1 MNFQNT
7 SSSTNEGNINTNH
20 NQHKN
25 KRQIVESNINYHSN
39 LDAKEII
46 KLLDFCYDSKTNTI
60 NINLVQNKNFE
71 LLIEL
76 VNKIVDVSYIFSN
89 KSDVSRCIIRICV
102 SKNIHVSGTGLLELI
117 NLENYGF
124 IRSEAYGYS
133 QSNDD
138 VFVPA
143 YWIKKYGL
151 RYADEITFLITTDSD
166 SIDKRVSIDDVI
178 KINGISIQDPILKK
192 RRIFAELI
200 PIYPNKKI
208 VLAKKEYKDDL
219 ALRIIDLF
227 IPIGYGQRMLT
238 ISPPKSGKTTIY
250 QKIASSIAQD
260 SSIKVILLMVDE
272 RPEEVTDLKH
282 NIKNFYKC
290 FHSDFNETS
299 NRHTYISELC
309 IEHAKRMCELGH
321 TVFVFIDSL
330 TRLARAYNCTN
341 NNSNKVMSGGIDPI
355 ALQKAKKIFGTAIN
369 TSNGSIGMMATCL
382 YNTGSKMDEVIYEE
396 FKGTSNSDLLL
407 DRNIAERGIFPAF
420 DIIRSGT
427 RKHELLLSN
436 EYIKV
441 INKFRLLLSR
451 TKIAAIDVI
460 LEKMKKSNNN
470 DLFIE
475 SLDNELK

>member
-7 SSSTNEGNINTNH
+7 GSSTNEGSTN
-20 NQHKN
+20 NNSQNNNYK
-25 KRQIVESNINYHSN
+25 KRQSSESVNYQSK
-39 LDAKEII
+39 LDSQEII
-46 KLLDFCYDSKTNTI
+46 KLLSFCYDKKSNTI
-60 NINLVQNKNFE
+60 NINEIQNKNFE

-76 VNKIVDVSYIFSN
+76 VSKMVDISYVFSN
-89 KSDVSRCIIRICV
+89 KSDISRCIIRICV
-102 SKNIHVSGTGLLELI
+102 SKNIYVSGTGLLELI
-117 NLENYGF
+117 NSENYGF

-143 YWIKKYGL
+143 YCIKKYGL

-166 SIDKRVSIDDVI
+166 SIDKRVSIDDI
-178 KINGISIQDPILKK
+178 MKINGINIQDPILKK
-192 RRIFAELI
+192 RRIFSELV

-208 VLAKKEYKDDL
+208 ILAKKEYKDDI

-250 QKIASSIAQD
+250 QKIASSISQD
-260 SSIKVILLMVDE
+260 ASLKVILLMVDE
-272 RPEEVTDLKH
+272 RPEEVADLKH

-299 NRHTYISELC
+299 NRHIYISELC

-330 TRLARAYNCTN
+330 TRLARAYNCIN

-407 DRNIAERGIFPAF
+407 DRNTAERGIFPAF

-427 RKHELLLSN
+427 RKHELLLSS

-460 LEKMKKSNNN
+460 LEKMKKANNN